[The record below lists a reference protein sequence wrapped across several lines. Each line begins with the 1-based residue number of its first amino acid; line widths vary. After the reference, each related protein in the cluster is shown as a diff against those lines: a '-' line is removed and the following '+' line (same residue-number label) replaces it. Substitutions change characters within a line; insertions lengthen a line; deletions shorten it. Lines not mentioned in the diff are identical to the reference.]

1 MIIRVLAYFNNNEN
15 KMSENIMTMSYAI
28 DAQDVSTNINNSRS
42 KNNTTNTM
50 LMRQPSELKNS
61 KEVDDVIATQEVAQN
76 LAVNSNITICD
87 EGSPEK
93 KKIKCTRNNSEDPEV
108 KIRDVRQTRRRS
120 NYFKRSRQSM
130 LANALIKRSIRW

>member
-1 MIIRVLAYFNNNEN
+1 
-15 KMSENIMTMSYAI
+15 MSENIMTMSYAI

-93 KKIKCTRNNSEDPEV
+93 KKIKCARNNSEDPEV

>member
-1 MIIRVLAYFNNNEN
+1 
-15 KMSENIMTMSYAI
+15 MSENIMTMSYAI